1 MPVYHEHNSPK
12 EIQSI
17 QMVDGDHMNRSI
29 MCTTCMDVHPVV
41 SDPVLN
47 ICVGTG
53 QLHNIHTPR
62 TSWSSESRMPPDP
75 IHIDWVTVCGATIME
90 LERAWLLDYRYERR
104 PMRILICA
112 GIEDIARGRSRDEI
126 VEDLMHFKIA
136 VDNQNVHH
144 PDKRNEMVI
153 ATVLNPPKYT
163 WFTDNGHPPRNHHNH
178 LDDIRELN
186 SWITYF
192 NGQNGKNITP
202 RFHRFGVKDCASRD
216 ADGRRVRIKKH
227 IFSHWNPDHFLLK
240 DKLRVKLGTAVV
252 RHFLGEQAR
261 SGMLG

>member
-75 IHIDWVTVCGATIME
+75 IHIDWVTVCRATI
-90 LERAWLLDYRYERR
+90 
-104 PMRILICA
+104 
-112 GIEDIARGRSRDEI
+112 IEIGEG
-126 VEDLMHFKIA
+126 MA
-136 VDNQNVHH
+136 VGLQ
-144 PDKRNEMVI
+144 
-153 ATVLNPPKYT
+153 
-163 WFTDNGHPPRNHHNH
+163 
-178 LDDIRELN
+178 IREEAYENPYLCR
-186 SWITYF
+186 YRRYCQ
-192 NGQNGKNITP
+192 GQI
-202 RFHRFGVKDCASRD
+202 
-216 ADGRRVRIKKH
+216 
-227 IFSHWNPDHFLLK
+227 
-240 DKLRVKLGTAVV
+240 
-252 RHFLGEQAR
+252 
-261 SGMLG
+261 